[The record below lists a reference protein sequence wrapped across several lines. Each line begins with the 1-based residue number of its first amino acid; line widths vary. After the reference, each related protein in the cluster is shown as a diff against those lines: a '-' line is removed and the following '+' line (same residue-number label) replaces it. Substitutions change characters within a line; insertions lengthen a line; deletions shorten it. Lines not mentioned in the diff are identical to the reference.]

1 MHIYVDSLH
10 YGTFFLKLSCH
21 KSLYSSHQKRE
32 ENKNVYLCIQKNISL
47 IIVATCRQVFAL
59 NDSWTGIQS
68 SSLLVTYFAY
78 VGFIVASS

>member
-1 MHIYVDSLH
+1 MSQISL
-10 YGTFFLKLSCH
+10 F
-21 KSLYSSHQKRE
+21 KSP
-32 ENKNVYLCIQKNISL
+32 ENKRRKQKKMFIFVYNLTYKKYNFDIQKKNISL